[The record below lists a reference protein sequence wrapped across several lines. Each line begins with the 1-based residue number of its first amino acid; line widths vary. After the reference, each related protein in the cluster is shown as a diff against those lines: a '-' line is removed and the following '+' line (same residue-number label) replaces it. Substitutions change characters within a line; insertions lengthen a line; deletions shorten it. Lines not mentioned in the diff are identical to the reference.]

1 MGKQNRSPLLGYN
14 HNVRYGG
21 RILHVQT
28 EDSGPANPHLFTH
41 LFFEGSILAT
51 KRLQYDADFPENDVR
66 GLMQSQHK
74 QILKELKQGLFD
86 DRLEE
91 FFAARGEVF
100 AAPDQ
105 AVVAPDEKPISPPD
119 AELEVEVEVEM
130 EGEAP
135 HSDAPAP
142 PAPLV
147 EATPSPGP
155 EILDLDAIPTPPP
168 EHMQTPE
175 AVPLHI
181 TRPNIPGPGTY
192 TFRRPTRDIASVG
205 PSEKGTPQAGRKTAR
220 PQSPTAPASPVLV
233 QRRIVVGASP
243 KTPAPTR
250 AMAPR
255 PRRPSGGVPYVVQE
269 GSHPNLVS
277 GRQAETGLPPARS
290 MAEAT
295 EADAAPRTAA
305 PPPVPQEPES
315 LVSTR
320 SLDDVIL
327 AYLSKG
333 DQRPR

>member
-1 MGKQNRSPLLGYN
+1 MGKPNRSPLLGYN

-51 KRLQYDADFPENDVR
+51 KRGQYDAGIPEEEVR

-74 QILKELKQGLFD
+74 QILKELKQGLFN

-100 AAPDQ
+100 AAPGQ
-105 AVVAPDEKPISPPD
+105 VAEETMEALVPPQEQGSDEQETPAD
-119 AELEVEVEVEM
+119 AAASLM
-130 EGEAP
+130 
-135 HSDAPAP
+135 
-142 PAPLV
+142 PLP

-155 EILDLDAIPTPPP
+155 EVLDLDAIPTPPP
-168 EHMQTPE
+168 DALRTPE
-175 AVPLHI
+175 VMPLHI
-181 TRPNIPGPGTY
+181 IRPNVPGPGSY

-205 PSEKGTPQAGRKTAR
+205 TSKSGKSPERPRPSP
-220 PQSPTAPASPVLV
+220 SSPASPVVV
-233 QRRIVVGASP
+233 QRRIVVGGST
-243 KTPAPTR
+243 KTPVPARP
-250 AMAPR
+250 MAPR

-269 GSHPNLVS
+269 GSHPNLVA
-277 GRQAETGLPPARS
+277 GRQPEQGVPPAIP
-290 MAEAT
+290 MADT
-295 EADAAPRTAA
+295 PNGDAAPLTAA
-305 PPPVPQEPES
+305 PPPVPHEPPPES

-333 DQRPR
+333 DQKH

>member
-51 KRLQYDADFPENDVR
+51 KRLQYDAELPEDDVR
-66 GLMQSQHK
+66 GLMQGQHK

-91 FFAARGEVF
+91 FFASRGEVF

-105 AVVAPDEKPISPPD
+105 AVVAPAEAPVSPSE

-130 EGEAP
+130 EAEAP
-135 HSDAPAP
+135 QADAAAP
-142 PAPLV
+142 PALLD
-147 EATPSPGP
+147 ETTPSPGP

-168 EHMQTPE
+168 EHMHTPE

-205 PSEKGTPQAGRKTAR
+205 PSERGTLQAGRNTAR
-220 PQSPTAPASPVLV
+220 QQAPAAPASPVVV

-243 KTPAPTR
+243 KPQPPARP
-250 AMAPR
+250 MAPR

-269 GSHPNLVS
+269 GSHPNLVAS
-277 GRQAETGLPPARS
+277 RQADPGMPPATS

-295 EADAAPRTAA
+295 DADAAPRTAA

-333 DQRPR
+333 DQKR